1 MYCTVATDQFNY
13 SANSQSDQTST
24 AATVCSPVRRSV
36 GPTARRSRPAPAPA
50 AARRGA
56 ATWQAAGTVLGPD
69 NSLERR
75 EGWPRPSWDRAISRV
90 RGSLREQRGEGCLAL
105 CELHVPCVAGSPRP
119 AGHVLTWQGCTLL
132 KHSAGRFWVGTA
144 TVRSEKVFLSG
155 PSRSA
160 CARAPPGRADHARW
174 AAGTLLY
181 KHTYNSFSGVVAPA
195 R

>member
-1 MYCTVATDQFNY
+1 MD
-13 SANSQSDQTST
+13 
-24 AATVCSPVRRSV
+24 P
-36 GPTARRSRPAPAPA
+36 G
-50 AARRGA
+50 
-56 ATWQAAGTVLGPD
+56 

-160 CARAPPGRADHARW
+160 CARAPAHALANSCDMQSTPRYSIFRYIHTGIQSVIQLLLRKSQYLNQYEKYVPSISMNSHGDSESLTESGRDGGSNA
-174 AAGTLLY
+174 
-181 KHTYNSFSGVVAPA
+181 
-195 R
+195 

>member
-1 MYCTVATDQFNY
+1 M
-13 SANSQSDQTST
+13 
-24 AATVCSPVRRSV
+24 
-36 GPTARRSRPAPAPA
+36 
-50 AARRGA
+50 
-56 ATWQAAGTVLGPD
+56 GPD

-105 CELHVPCVAGSPRP
+105 CELHVPCAAGSPRP

-195 R
+195 RSEARLRCYDTYADGCSARATVDCALHGAAFCRPALNQWCRQ